1 VLDQLRRAAVG
12 ETPNKSALHS
22 VCIGSLLA
30 LRQTVGATRFSQI
43 PEHDPWRLYTGASAA
58 RNADIDTAFFACL
71 LLGVCWLVP
80 DRKPGRER
88 SDFLALTRYC
98 SDSERHAL
106 ALRVAVNGFF
116 LLLGSLLVGSYVL
129 EFFGITLPVLR
140 IAGGFVVTMFGWT
153 LLRAGEELGDQRAAE
168 ASRGPDTPPDAFYPL
183 TMPLTVGPGA
193 ISVAIAL
200 GSQRP
205 KEATDFAHLAML
217 AGVAIA
223 GLGAVA
229 VTIYICYRFAEPTI
243 AALGKHGT
251 NVVVR
256 LSAFLLLCIGIQ
268 IVWTGF
274 SELQTPSV
282 APH

>member
-1 VLDQLRRAAVG
+1 MAAVVHHFTHVFFLVYAG
-12 ETPNKSALHS
+12 LFPIVNP
-22 VCIGSLLA
+22 
-30 LRQTVGATRFSQI
+30 VG
-43 PEHDPWRLYTGASAA
+43 
-58 RNADIDTAFFACL
+58 NAPI
-71 LLGVCWLVP
+71 
-80 DRKPGRER
+80 
-88 SDFLALTRYC
+88 FLALTRDC
-98 SDSERHAL
+98 TDRERHAL
-106 ALRVAVNGFF
+106 ALRVAIDGFF

-140 IAGGFVVTMFGWT
+140 IAGGVVVTAFGWT
-153 LLRAGEELGDQRAAE
+153 LLQAREDLEDQRIAE
-168 ASRGPDTPPDAFYPL
+168 GARGPDAATDAFYPL

-200 GSQRP
+200 GSERP
-205 KEATDFAHLAML
+205 KEVIDFAHLAVL

-223 GLGAVA
+223 GLAAVA

-251 NVVVR
+251 NAVVR

-274 SELQTPSV
+274 SELQSPSASASLV
-282 APH
+282 L

>member
-1 VLDQLRRAAVG
+1 MSAVVHHF
-12 ETPNKSALHS
+12 TH
-22 VCIGSLLA
+22 VFLLVYA
-30 LRQTVGATRFSQI
+30 GLFPIVNPVG
-43 PEHDPWRLYTGASAA
+43 
-58 RNADIDTAFFACL
+58 NAPI
-71 LLGVCWLVP
+71 
-80 DRKPGRER
+80 
-88 SDFLALTRYC
+88 FLALTPHCTDR
-98 SDSERHAL
+98 ERHAL
-106 ALRVAVNGFF
+106 ALRVAFDGFF

-140 IAGGFVVTMFGWT
+140 IAGGVVVTAFGWT
-153 LLRAGEELGDQRAAE
+153 LLQAREDLEGQRIAE
-168 ASRGPDTPPDAFYPL
+168 GARGPDAATDAFYPL

-205 KEATDFAHLAML
+205 KEAIDFAHLAVL

-223 GLGAVA
+223 GLAAVA

-251 NVVVR
+251 NAVVR

-274 SELQTPSV
+274 SGLQAPSASGSLV
-282 APH
+282 L